1 MHAFNADSDCF
12 GKRLCDL
19 VISAL
24 YYIQSKGII
33 SRDVNVFTFLKKIVS
48 LKTTTKNQKQN
59 DRFKKRSS
67 F

>member
-33 SRDVNVFTFLKKIVS
+33 SRDVNVFTFFEKDRIVKNNDEKS
-48 LKTTTKNQKQN
+48 KT
-59 DRFKKRSS
+59 KRS